1 MAFGWAEIL
10 IQIAMMV
17 VSYML
22 TPKPKQ
28 AKPAAAEQA
37 DNPVAEAGM
46 PIPKVFGSMR
56 VKSLNTLWFGEKYVH
71 EYEIKV

>member
-1 MAFGWAEIL
+1 MWGQIL
-10 IQIAMMV
+10 IQIAMLV
-17 VSYML
+17 VSYIL

-37 DNPVAEAGM
+37 DNPIAEAGM
-46 PIPKVFGSMR
+46 SIPKVFGTIR
-56 VKSLNTLWFGEKYVH
+56 VKSLNTLWYAEKYVH

>member
-1 MAFGWAEIL
+1 MAWAEIL
-10 IQIAMMV
+10 IQIAMMI

-56 VKSLNTLWFGEKYVH
+56 VKSLNTLWFGEKYIR